1 MALRDE
7 RGRIIIGGGI
17 DPNWVASIAIT
28 TEPTN
33 TQYAGN
39 DLDLTGLVITATKRD
54 GTTEVVTNKVICNR
68 EKWGKAVPTTVTFGY
83 KEKACYWTVTPT
95 AVIPTSATVKTAPT
109 KVAYKYGEDI
119 DLTGCVLEVTY
130 NDSHKAEKGASALTV
145 SPTTMGADTA
155 SVTISY
161 TEGQTTV
168 SATQAVTLVAPD
180 SASVKTPAT
189 KLTYTAGEDVD
200 LAGLVVEV
208 TYDDGSKKDVG
219 ADDLTAVPEVIASD
233 TTSITVTYTE
243 GNVSVSTGYDITVTE
258 G

>member
-1 MALRDE
+1 MAIRDS
-7 RGRIIIGGGI
+7 RGRIIIGGAI

-54 GTTEVVTNKVICNR
+54 GTTEVVTSKVICNR
-68 EKWGKAVPTTVTFGY
+68 EKWGRAVSTTVTFGY

-95 AVIPTSATVKTAPT
+95 AVV
-109 KVAYKYGEDI
+109 
-119 DLTGCVLEVTY
+119 
-130 NDSHKAEKGASALTV
+130 
-145 SPTTMGADTA
+145 
-155 SVTISY
+155 
-161 TEGQTTV
+161 
-168 SATQAVTLVAPD
+168 PD

-208 TYDDGSKKDVG
+208 TYNDGSKKDVG

-233 TTSITVTYTE
+233 TTEIDVTYTE
-243 GNVSVSTGYDITVTE
+243 GEVEVTTGYAITVTE
-258 G
+258 